1 MKKSKKFQALPRKP
15 YIGSK
20 QNGEIIKSKMGEGEV
35 DLGWKPRREIKPWA
49 VETTADSSLVPQ
61 FPILITTASTI
72 NDMTVT
78 LKS

>member
-1 MKKSKKFQALPRKP
+1 
-15 YIGSK
+15 
-20 QNGEIIKSKMGEGEV
+20 MGEGEV

-61 FPILITTASTI
+61 LPILITAASTI